1 MISIY
6 SYIPNETNSFD
17 FIDSF
22 CSFGNDVALTV
33 SNKLLED
40 KIQSYTYTNLQVQ
53 YIDSQNLSKTH
64 NAALLLTKNPIK
76 ICLQPNEYIPTEN
89 KALWYDLA
97 SILAKDKVDAYA
109 IPLFDADMKYITSKW
124 FMHKDSCLRGKPIDV
139 PETYEAYAD
148 GMDLISVDTQD
159 IVSFRATPIDLNDI
173 TRNQFPFV
181 LQN

>member
-6 SYIPNETNSFD
+6 SYVPNDTYNLN
-17 FIDSF
+17 FIESF
-22 CSFGNDVALTV
+22 CLFAGDVVLTV
-33 SNKLLED
+33 SDKKLYD
-40 KIQSYTYTNLQVQ
+40 KIQSGKHTNLQVQ

-64 NAALLLTKNPIK
+64 NAALILTKNPIK

-109 IPLFDADMKYITSKW
+109 IPLFDTDMKYITSKW
-124 FMHKDSCLRGKPIDV
+124 FIHKDSCLRGKPINV
-139 PETYEAYAD
+139 PDTYETYAD

-173 TRNQFPFV
+173 TKNQFPFV

>member
-6 SYIPNETNSFD
+6 SYIPNDTSNLD

-22 CSFGNDVALTV
+22 CSFASDVVLTV
-33 SNKLLED
+33 SDKELQN
-40 KIQSYTYTNLQVQ
+40 KIQSHTNLQVQ
-53 YIDSQNLSKTH
+53 YINDKNLSKTH
-64 NAALLLTKNPIK
+64 NTALLLTKNPIK

-109 IPLFDADMKYITSKW
+109 IPLFDTNMRYITSKW
-124 FMHKDSCLRGKPIDV
+124 FIHKDSCLRGKPINV
-139 PETYEAYAD
+139 PDTYETYAD

-173 TRNQFPFV
+173 TKNQFPFV